1 MRKPQYP
8 ETLRHEVYLN
18 STETPRTLFD
28 TSREMNTRER
38 PLYELLNRGY
48 TWLMQYAFGSYWL
61 TASLRS
67 QAFARMLALAA
78 YANCITEIPLAFEA
92 SGEDLPARR
101 LLDAF
106 SFLVSDCV
114 VNVSP
119 VHRPTASINV
129 GLCEIDKR
137 TDVLAELPLLP
148 SLTLADRG
156 TAATLRRDMVADARE
171 RGQHI
176 LTNGAAWSKVV
187 PSVARVA
194 GGVWERAADWIMH
207 PDRMPVSVPVDDWE
221 ASNAR

>member
-1 MRKPQYP
+1 
-8 ETLRHEVYLN
+8 
-18 STETPRTLFD
+18 
-28 TSREMNTRER
+28 
-38 PLYELLNRGY
+38 
-48 TWLMQYAFGSYWL
+48 
-61 TASLRS
+61 
-67 QAFARMLALAA
+67 MLALAA

-171 RGQHI
+171 RWQHI